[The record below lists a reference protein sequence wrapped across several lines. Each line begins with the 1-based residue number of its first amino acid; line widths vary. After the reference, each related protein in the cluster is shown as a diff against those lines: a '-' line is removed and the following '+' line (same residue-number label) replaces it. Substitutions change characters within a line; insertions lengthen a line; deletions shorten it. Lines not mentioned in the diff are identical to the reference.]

1 MNTKNNHE
9 EKMPKTASKKT
20 LLVNGSDQ
28 AFRKMVHDLL
38 AFSSRLEEVRCRF
51 GAYIGLSGIQ
61 YTLLISVSHLED
73 KKGVGVKSIADH
85 LSLSG
90 SFVTIETTKLA
101 TLGLIEKRKDVNDGR
116 RVILTV
122 SDRGQALL
130 DKLAPMQ
137 REINDTL
144 FNSLNPTSFSQLS
157 TMAAQLKR
165 DADKALLLANYLEQT
180 K

>member
-1 MNTKNNHE
+1 MDTRKDLK
-9 EKMPKTASKKT
+9 EKISKTASNKT
-20 LLVNGSDQ
+20 LLVEGSDQ
-28 AFRKMVHDLL
+28 TFRKMVHDLL
-38 AFSSRLEEVRCRF
+38 AFSSRLEEIRCRF

-61 YTLLISVSHLED
+61 YTILISVSHQEN
-73 KKGVGVKSIADH
+73 KNGVGVKSIADH

-90 SFVTIETTKLA
+90 SFVTIETTKLV
-101 TLGLIEKRKDVNDGR
+101 TLGLIEKRKDINDGR
-116 RVILTV
+116 RVLLTV

-144 FNSLNPTSFSQLS
+144 FNSLNPASFSQLS
-157 TMAAQLKR
+157 TMATNLKE
-165 DADKALLLANYLEQT
+165 DADKALLLASYLEQT